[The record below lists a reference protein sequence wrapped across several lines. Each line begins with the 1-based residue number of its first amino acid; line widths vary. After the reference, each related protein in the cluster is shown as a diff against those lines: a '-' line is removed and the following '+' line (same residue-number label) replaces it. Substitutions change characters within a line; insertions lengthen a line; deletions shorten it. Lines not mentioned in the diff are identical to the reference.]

1 MRSSERAKAG
11 RIAARTATVVPDNER
26 WAHTPDGAAD
36 LREALTWSQSNAP
49 TDNNVVATLKRLR
62 NG

>member
-1 MRSSERAKAG
+1 MQSDERARSG
-11 RIAARTATVVPDNER
+11 RIAARTATVVPENER
-26 WAHTPDGAAD
+26 WAHTPDGAPD
-36 LREALTWSQSNAP
+36 LCEASAWSQSNAL